1 MNIRKF
7 QDKDLFSLAGLAEK
21 AEIIDLPKNQISKF
35 LKLDFE
41 SVPKKFSIVLIAE
54 DKKQLI
60 GFILLEEYERSKQGI
75 IAEIGYLAVDEQH
88 QGEKVGTK
96 LFDEAVRRLKI
107 KLSQKLFSLH
117 LIKAEVDAKELAA
130 QKFYLSL
137 GMEKAAEIPDYWAKN
152 EAMIIFVK
160 RFN

>member
-1 MNIRKF
+1 MK
-7 QDKDLFSLAGLAEK
+7 
-21 AEIIDLPKNQISKF
+21 
-35 LKLDFE
+35 
-41 SVPKKFSIVLIAE
+41 AE

-88 QGEKVGTK
+88 QGEKIGTK